1 MDDTNSTIYA
11 THCTIA
17 FNTNGFGFGP
27 DEGVLNGG
35 IFYAQDSIFAGN
47 GTNDFSGVLTSEGYN
62 LIQNMSG
69 CTIVGD
75 QTGNIYGVDPL
86 LGPLADYGGPTPTM
100 PLLAG
105 SPAIDAGPA
114 TGCLPTDQRGRTR
127 PYGPACDI
135 GAFES
140 SPPYVIRGTFSGST
154 LNEPLT
160 LLTSPGNALT
170 AQNGPYSVEGLS
182 PNTYTLTPSNADFY
196 FVPTNCLVT
205 VGPDQVYVNF
215 KGYRHNALS
224 LEGVS
229 NGVLHLIYAGTNG
242 DSVRTLVSSDLAD
255 WTAIFTNRVPV
266 TNLFDIFDET
276 SQPQRFYRTATP

>member
-1 MDDTNSTIYA
+1 VNA
-11 THCTIA
+11 
-17 FNTNGFGFGP
+17 
-27 DEGVLNGG
+27 G
-35 IFYAQDSIFAGN
+35 IFYAQDCLFAGDVAGD
-47 GTNDFSGVLTSEGYN
+47 GTNIDFYGVLISEGYN
-62 LIQNMSG
+62 LIENTND

-75 QTGNIYGVDPL
+75 QTGNLYGVDPV
-86 LGPLADYGGPTPTM
+86 LGPLADYGGPTLTM

-160 LLTSPGNALT
+160 LLTSPANPLT

-182 PNTYTLTPSNADFY
+182 PNTYTLTPSNANFY
-196 FVPTNCLVT
+196 FVPTNRLMK
-205 VGPDQVYVNF
+205 VGPDRLDVNF

-242 DSVRTLVSSDLAD
+242 DSVRTLVSSNLVD
-255 WTAIFTNRVPV
+255 WTAIFRNTVPP
-266 TNLFDIFDET
+266 TNLFDIFDDT
-276 SQPQRFYRTATP
+276 SQPRRFYRTATP